1 MCKAACVC
9 VCHTRV
15 PPPRECAA
23 LGPGGAWG
31 RGGGGHL
38 GDVLVHSPLSIA
50 HACELPCPTPPDG
63 TRLCAISASRLCT
76 PRVHRHPQSLHTH
89 LHLSP
94 RTPVRAQA
102 VPAHKCAFPSV
113 LFSPVLA
120 HLCAFPPPVS
130 VCTCAFTPHFCT
142 CTCVCPQSSHNERTS
157 VLAHP
162 CAFLCPLFLHTHA
175 HLHPQ
180 SLHARAHL
188 SPCTPMH
195 VHTHPLHVHVP
206 CTTAPYLHTQH
217 LHGNVCP
224 HARVSLRGGGGKVT
238 MRGPHGT
245 PR

>member
-1 MCKAACVC
+1 MSPCTHLRPLHTRESPPAPLPPMAHVC
-9 VCHTRV
+9 VPSVLPVFAPPVCTDTPSPYTHT
-15 PPPRECAA
+15 CIS
-23 LGPGGAWG
+23 
-31 RGGGGHL
+31 
-38 GDVLVHSPLSIA
+38 VLAPLCVHKQSLLTSVHSPQFF
-50 HACELPCPTPPDG
+50 
-63 TRLCAISASRLCT
+63 SA
-76 PRVHRHPQSLHTH
+76 QSLHTCVH
-89 LHLSP
+89 S
-94 RTPVRAQA
+94 
-102 VPAHKCAFPSV
+102 
-113 LFSPVLA
+113 
-120 HLCAFPPPVS
+120 PPPVP

-142 CTCVCPQSSHNERTS
+142 CTCVCPQSLHNERTS

-245 PR
+245 PGDPR